1 MSLLTWNIAKNT
13 YLWSKSIF
21 WQIYNWMVREKS
33 LTTELAFVVS
43 KLSDGNLWASLKC
56 SFPCLFFSLI
66 THSWMICKTLQTV
79 KMHHIELQGP
89 NKKPLKW
96 FHLTDLRCKY
106 SSQYSMLIGMFR
118 YCQILLIPDI
128 LSNGLN
134 FVSLHGPL
142 VSLRGLNKM
151 IAWSQVCSPQE
162 LNLLTQARQCSTFA
176 EWIFTSHR
184 ILCPQITLFP
194 NFPLR

>member
-1 MSLLTWNIAKNT
+1 
-13 YLWSKSIF
+13 
-21 WQIYNWMVREKS
+21 MVREKS

-43 KLSDGNLWASLKC
+43 KLSDGNFWASLKC
-56 SFPCLFFSLI
+56 SFPSLFFSLI

-89 NKKPLKW
+89 NRKPLKW
-96 FHLTDLRCKY
+96 FYLTELRCKY
-106 SSQYSMLIGMFR
+106 SSQCSMLIGMFR
-118 YCQILLIPDI
+118 YCQILLIPDV

-142 VSLRGLNKM
+142 VSLRSLKKKM
-151 IAWSQVCSPQE
+151 ITWSQVCSPWE
-162 LNLLTQARQCSTFA
+162 RNLLTQARQRSTFA
-176 EWIFTSHR
+176 EWIFTSRR
-184 ILCPQITLFP
+184 ISCPQITLFP